1 MTHLELVPVPPVAQ
15 LAGVSQHY
23 GKTVALNNITL
34 DIPARCMVGLIGPDG
49 VGKSSL
55 LSLISGARVIEQGN
69 VMVLGGDM
77 RDPKHRRDVCPRI
90 AWMPQGLGK
99 NLYHTLSVYENVD
112 FFARLFGHDKAERE
126 VRINELLTS
135 TGLAPFRDRPAG
147 KLSGG
152 MKQKLGL
159 CCALIHD
166 PELLILDEPTT
177 GVDPLSR
184 AQFWDLIDSI
194 RQRQSNMSVLVATA
208 YMEEA
213 ERFDWLVAMNAGE
226 VLATG
231 SAEELRQQTQSA
243 TLEEAFIALLPEAQR
258 QAHQAVVIPPYQ
270 AENAEIAIEARDLTM
285 RFGSFVAVDHVNFR
299 IPRGEIF
306 GFLGSNGCGKS
317 TTMKMLTGL
326 LPASEGEAWLFGQP
340 VDPKDIDTRRRVG
353 YMSQAFSLYNELTV
367 RQNLELHAR
376 LFHIPEAEI
385 PARVAEMS
393 ERFKL
398 NDVEDVLPESLPL
411 GIRQRLSLAVAVI
424 HRPEMLILDEP
435 TSGVDPVARDMFWQ
449 LMVDLSRQDKVTIF
463 ISTHF
468 MNEAERCDRISLMH
482 AGKVLASGTPQE
494 LVEKRGAASLE
505 EAFIAYLQEAAG
517 QSNEAEAP
525 PVIHD
530 ATLAP
535 RQGFSL
541 RRLFSYSRREALEL
555 RRDPVRSTLALMG
568 TVILMLIMGYG
579 ISMDVENLRFAV
591 LDRDQTVSSQAWTLN
606 LSGSRYFIEQP
617 PLTSYDEL
625 DRRMRAGDITVAIE
639 IPPNFGRD
647 IARGTPVELGVWID
661 GAMPSRAE
669 TVKGYVQAM
678 HQSWLQDVASR
689 QSAPASQSGLMNI
702 ETRYRYNPDVKS
714 LPAIVPA
721 VIPLLLMMIP
731 SMLSAL
737 SVVREKELGSIIN
750 LYVTPTTRSE
760 FLLGKQLPY
769 IALGML
775 NFFLLCALSVFVFG
789 VPHKGSFLTLTL
801 AALLYIII
809 ATGMGLLISTFMKSQ
824 IAAIFGTAIITL
836 IPATQFSG
844 MIDPVASLEG
854 PGRWI
859 GEVYPTSHFLTIA
872 RGTFSKALDL
882 TDLWQLFYPVAD
894 SHPAGDGLKHPAAEK
909 TGGMM
914 RHLRNIFNLGIKELR
929 SLLGDKAMLTLIV
942 FSFTVSVYSSATVTP
957 GSLNL
962 APIAIADMDQSQ
974 LSNRIVN
981 SFYRPW
987 FLPPEMITADEM
999 DAGLDAGR
1007 YTFAINIPPNFQRDV
1022 LAGRQPDIQ
1031 VNVDATRMS
1040 QAFTGNGY
1048 IQNIINGEV
1057 NSFVA
1062 RYRDNSEPLV
1072 SLETRMRFNPNL
1084 DPAWFGG
1091 VMAIINNITMLAIVL
1106 TGSALIREREH
1117 GTVEHLLV
1125 MPITP
1130 FEIMMA
1136 KIWSMGLVVLVVS
1149 GLSLVLMVKG
1159 VLGVPIEGSI
1169 PLFMLGVA
1177 LSLFATT
1184 SIGIF
1189 MGTIARS
1196 MPQLGLLVI
1205 LVLLPLQMLS
1215 GGSTPRESMPQMV
1228 QDIMLTMPTT
1238 HFVSLAQAIL
1248 YRGAGFE
1255 IVWPQFLTLMAIG
1268 GVFFTIALLRFRKTI
1283 GTMA

>member
-194 RQRQSNMSVLVATA
+194 RQR
-208 YMEEA
+208 
-213 ERFDWLVAMNAGE
+213 
-226 VLATG
+226 
-231 SAEELRQQTQSA
+231 
-243 TLEEAFIALLPEAQR
+243 
-258 QAHQAVVIPPYQ
+258 
-270 AENAEIAIEARDLTM
+270 
-285 RFGSFVAVDHVNFR
+285 
-299 IPRGEIF
+299 
-306 GFLGSNGCGKS
+306 
-317 TTMKMLTGL
+317 
-326 LPASEGEAWLFGQP
+326 
-340 VDPKDIDTRRRVG
+340 
-353 YMSQAFSLYNELTV
+353 
-367 RQNLELHAR
+367 
-376 LFHIPEAEI
+376 
-385 PARVAEMS
+385 
-393 ERFKL
+393 
-398 NDVEDVLPESLPL
+398 
-411 GIRQRLSLAVAVI
+411 LSLAVAVI

-530 ATLAP
+530 TTHAP

-555 RRDPVRSTLALMG
+555 RRDPIRSTLALMG

-689 QSAPASQSGLMNI
+689 QSTPASQSGLMNI

-775 NFFLLCALSVFVFG
+775 NFFLLCGLSVFVFG

-882 TDLWQLFYPVAD
+882 TDLWQLFIP
-894 SHPAGDGLKHPAAEK
+894 
-909 TGGMM
+909 
-914 RHLRNIFNLGIKELR
+914 
-929 SLLGDKAMLTLIV
+929 LL
-942 FSFTVSVYSSATVTP
+942 
-957 GSLNL
+957 
-962 APIAIADMDQSQ
+962 IAI
-974 LSNRIVN
+974 
-981 SFYRPW
+981 
-987 FLPPEMITADEM
+987 
-999 DAGLDAGR
+999 
-1007 YTFAINIPPNFQRDV
+1007 
-1022 LAGRQPDIQ
+1022 
-1031 VNVDATRMS
+1031 
-1040 QAFTGNGY
+1040 
-1048 IQNIINGEV
+1048 
-1057 NSFVA
+1057 
-1062 RYRDNSEPLV
+1062 PLV
-1072 SLETRMRFNPNL
+1072 
-1084 DPAWFGG
+1084 
-1091 VMAIINNITMLAIVL
+1091 
-1106 TGSALIREREH
+1106 
-1117 GTVEHLLV
+1117 
-1125 MPITP
+1125 
-1130 FEIMMA
+1130 
-1136 KIWSMGLVVLVVS
+1136 MGLSIL
-1149 GLSLVLMVKG
+1149 LLKKQ
-1159 VLGVPIEGSI
+1159 EG
-1169 PLFMLGVA
+1169 
-1177 LSLFATT
+1177 
-1184 SIGIF
+1184 
-1189 MGTIARS
+1189 
-1196 MPQLGLLVI
+1196 
-1205 LVLLPLQMLS
+1205 
-1215 GGSTPRESMPQMV
+1215 
-1228 QDIMLTMPTT
+1228 
-1238 HFVSLAQAIL
+1238 
-1248 YRGAGFE
+1248 
-1255 IVWPQFLTLMAIG
+1255 
-1268 GVFFTIALLRFRKTI
+1268 
-1283 GTMA
+1283 

>member
-1 MTHLELVPVPPVAQ
+1 
-15 LAGVSQHY
+15 
-23 GKTVALNNITL
+23 
-34 DIPARCMVGLIGPDG
+34 
-49 VGKSSL
+49 
-55 LSLISGARVIEQGN
+55 
-69 VMVLGGDM
+69 
-77 RDPKHRRDVCPRI
+77 
-90 AWMPQGLGK
+90 
-99 NLYHTLSVYENVD
+99 
-112 FFARLFGHDKAERE
+112 
-126 VRINELLTS
+126 
-135 TGLAPFRDRPAG
+135 
-147 KLSGG
+147 
-152 MKQKLGL
+152 
-159 CCALIHD
+159 
-166 PELLILDEPTT
+166 
-177 GVDPLSR
+177 
-184 AQFWDLIDSI
+184 
-194 RQRQSNMSVLVATA
+194 
-208 YMEEA
+208 
-213 ERFDWLVAMNAGE
+213 
-226 VLATG
+226 
-231 SAEELRQQTQSA
+231 
-243 TLEEAFIALLPEAQR
+243 
-258 QAHQAVVIPPYQ
+258 
-270 AENAEIAIEARDLTM
+270 
-285 RFGSFVAVDHVNFR
+285 
-299 IPRGEIF
+299 
-306 GFLGSNGCGKS
+306 
-317 TTMKMLTGL
+317 
-326 LPASEGEAWLFGQP
+326 
-340 VDPKDIDTRRRVG
+340 
-353 YMSQAFSLYNELTV
+353 MSQAFSLYNELTV

-424 HRPEMLILDEP
+424 HRPEILILDEP

-525 PVIHD
+525 PVVHD
-530 ATLAP
+530 TTHAP

-689 QSAPASQSGLMNI
+689 QSTPASQSGLMNI

-882 TDLWQLFYPVAD
+882 TDLWQLFIP
-894 SHPAGDGLKHPAAEK
+894 
-909 TGGMM
+909 
-914 RHLRNIFNLGIKELR
+914 
-929 SLLGDKAMLTLIV
+929 LL
-942 FSFTVSVYSSATVTP
+942 
-957 GSLNL
+957 
-962 APIAIADMDQSQ
+962 IAI
-974 LSNRIVN
+974 
-981 SFYRPW
+981 
-987 FLPPEMITADEM
+987 
-999 DAGLDAGR
+999 
-1007 YTFAINIPPNFQRDV
+1007 
-1022 LAGRQPDIQ
+1022 
-1031 VNVDATRMS
+1031 
-1040 QAFTGNGY
+1040 
-1048 IQNIINGEV
+1048 
-1057 NSFVA
+1057 
-1062 RYRDNSEPLV
+1062 PLV
-1072 SLETRMRFNPNL
+1072 
-1084 DPAWFGG
+1084 
-1091 VMAIINNITMLAIVL
+1091 
-1106 TGSALIREREH
+1106 
-1117 GTVEHLLV
+1117 
-1125 MPITP
+1125 
-1130 FEIMMA
+1130 
-1136 KIWSMGLVVLVVS
+1136 MGLSIL
-1149 GLSLVLMVKG
+1149 LLKKQ
-1159 VLGVPIEGSI
+1159 EG
-1169 PLFMLGVA
+1169 
-1177 LSLFATT
+1177 
-1184 SIGIF
+1184 
-1189 MGTIARS
+1189 
-1196 MPQLGLLVI
+1196 
-1205 LVLLPLQMLS
+1205 
-1215 GGSTPRESMPQMV
+1215 
-1228 QDIMLTMPTT
+1228 
-1238 HFVSLAQAIL
+1238 
-1248 YRGAGFE
+1248 
-1255 IVWPQFLTLMAIG
+1255 
-1268 GVFFTIALLRFRKTI
+1268 
-1283 GTMA
+1283 

>member
-1 MTHLELVPVPPVAQ
+1 MMSLAQVSVSPVAH
-15 LAGVSQHY
+15 LDGVSQHY
-23 GKTVALNNITL
+23 GTTVALNNITL

-55 LSLISGARVIEQGN
+55 LSLISGARAIEQGN

-77 RDPKHRRDVCPRI
+77 RDPKHRRNVCPRI

-112 FFARLFGHDKAERE
+112 FFARLFGHHKAERE
-126 VRINELLTS
+126 MRITELLNS

-184 AQFWDLIDSI
+184 AQFWELIDSI
-194 RQRQSNMSVLVATA
+194 RQRQTNMSVLVATA

-231 SAEELRQQTQSA
+231 SAEALRDKTHSD
-243 TLEEAFIALLPEAQR
+243 TLEQAFIALLPEAQR
-258 QAHQAVVIPPYQ
+258 QAHKPVVIPPYDTTQ
-270 AENAEIAIEARDLTM
+270 EEIAIEAKDLTM
-285 RFGSFVAVDHVNFR
+285 RFGNFVAVDHVNFR

-326 LPASEGEAWLFGQP
+326 LPASEGEARLFGQP
-340 VDPKDIDTRRRVG
+340 VDPKDIETRRRVG
-353 YMSQAFSLYNELTV
+353 YMSQAFSLYSELTV

-376 LFHIPEAEI
+376 LFHIPETEI
-385 PARVAEMS
+385 PARVAQMS
-393 ERFKL
+393 ERFML
-398 NDVEDVLPESLPL
+398 TDVEDILPESLPL

-468 MNEAERCDRISLMH
+468 MNEAERCDRMSLMH

-494 LVEKRGAASLE
+494 LVERRGAANLE
-505 EAFIAYLQEAAG
+505 EAFISWLAEAAG
-517 QSNEAEAP
+517 TAP
-525 PVIHD
+525 DAPVPEVD
-530 ATLAP
+530 APVVHQEVNAP

-541 RRLFSYSRREALEL
+541 QRLFSYSRREALEL
-555 RRDPVRSTLALMG
+555 RRDPIRSTLALLG

-591 LDRDQTVSSQAWTLN
+591 LDRDRTVSSQAWTLN
-606 LSGSRYFIEQP
+606 LAGSRYFIEQP
-617 PLTSYDEL
+617 PLTSYDDL
-625 DRRMRAGDITVAIE
+625 DRRMRSGDVTVAIE

-647 IARGTPVELGVWID
+647 IARGTPVQIGAWVD
-661 GAMPSRAE
+661 GAMPSRGE

-678 HQSWLQDVASR
+678 HQTWLQDVASR
-689 QSAPASQSGLMNI
+689 QSTPAGQGGLMNI

-750 LYVTPTTRSE
+750 LYVTPTTRTE

-775 NFFLLCALSVFVFG
+775 NFLLLCALSVFVFG

-801 AALLYIII
+801 AALVYVTI
-809 ATGMGLLISTFMKSQ
+809 ATGVGLLISTFMKSQ
-824 IAAIFGTAIITL
+824 IAAIFGTSIITL

-859 GEVYPTSHFLTIA
+859 GEIYPTSHFLTIT

-882 TDLWQLFYPVAD
+882 MDLWQLFVPLLIAAPVV
-894 SHPAGDGLKHPAAEK
+894 
-909 TGGMM
+909 
-914 RHLRNIFNLGIKELR
+914 I
-929 SLLGDKAMLTLIV
+929 
-942 FSFTVSVYSSATVTP
+942 
-957 GSLNL
+957 
-962 APIAIADMDQSQ
+962 
-974 LSNRIVN
+974 
-981 SFYRPW
+981 
-987 FLPPEMITADEM
+987 
-999 DAGLDAGR
+999 
-1007 YTFAINIPPNFQRDV
+1007 
-1022 LAGRQPDIQ
+1022 
-1031 VNVDATRMS
+1031 
-1040 QAFTGNGY
+1040 
-1048 IQNIINGEV
+1048 
-1057 NSFVA
+1057 
-1062 RYRDNSEPLV
+1062 
-1072 SLETRMRFNPNL
+1072 
-1084 DPAWFGG
+1084 
-1091 VMAIINNITMLAIVL
+1091 
-1106 TGSALIREREH
+1106 
-1117 GTVEHLLV
+1117 
-1125 MPITP
+1125 
-1130 FEIMMA
+1130 
-1136 KIWSMGLVVLVVS
+1136 
-1149 GLSLVLMVKG
+1149 GLS
-1159 VLGVPIEGSI
+1159 
-1169 PLFMLGVA
+1169 
-1177 LSLFATT
+1177 
-1184 SIGIF
+1184 
-1189 MGTIARS
+1189 
-1196 MPQLGLLVI
+1196 
-1205 LVLLPLQMLS
+1205 VLLLKKQE
-1215 GGSTPRESMPQMV
+1215 G
-1228 QDIMLTMPTT
+1228 
-1238 HFVSLAQAIL
+1238 
-1248 YRGAGFE
+1248 
-1255 IVWPQFLTLMAIG
+1255 
-1268 GVFFTIALLRFRKTI
+1268 
-1283 GTMA
+1283 